1 MTNEVRDLIKERFDV
16 SYTLKQMRIISR
28 SMNLLRRQLQIRK
41 RVWSLK
47 KQTLIKN
54 TTKIKANTFGFYA
67 LNGDSL
73 VDFKKHSKK
82 EDVCEFL
89 EEIRD
94 NNPGK
99 NIVIVLDN
107 FRSHHA
113 KMTMMKAEELDER
126 LVFLPS
132 YSPDLNPIEFIWK
145 SVKRVISPLFIKSR
159 DDLTEII
166 RKSFARFS
174 KSLSFSKEWIGK
186 FTGESFKSLI
196 Y

>member
-1 MTNEVRDLIKERFDV
+1 MTEKNCIIGFFDE
-16 SYTLKQMRIISR
+16 SSPQTTSNTQ
-28 SMNLLRRQLQIRK
+28 
-41 RVWSLK
+41 RVWSFK
-47 KQTLIKN
+47 KPRSIKN

-67 LNGDSL
+67 LNGNSL
-73 VDFKKHSKK
+73 VDFKEHSKK

-89 EEIRD
+89 EEIKD

-113 KMTMMKAEELDER
+113 KMTMAKAEELDER
-126 LVFLPS
+126 LVFLPA

-145 SVKRVISPLFIKSR
+145 SIKRVISPLFIKSKN
-159 DDLTEII
+159 DLTEII

-174 KSLSFSKEWIGK
+174 KSLSFAKDWIEK
-186 FTGESFKSLI
+186 FTDESFKSLI
-196 Y
+196 C